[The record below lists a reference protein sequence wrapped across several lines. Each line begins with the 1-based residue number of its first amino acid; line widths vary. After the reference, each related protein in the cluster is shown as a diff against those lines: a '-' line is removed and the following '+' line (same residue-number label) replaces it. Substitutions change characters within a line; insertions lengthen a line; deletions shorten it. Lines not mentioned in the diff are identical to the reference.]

1 MISRSNIKYNF
12 INGQW
17 QVKQYVKQL
26 SEWQLSGDI
35 DMALSYLNEIK
46 KEFSEPVKLHNQY
59 FIVPDL
65 FSIKSTSKTVSF
77 DKLELEF
84 TEEYESKVIQIWGT
98 RKATDDEILALEK
111 YQKKQKDQKIAFDK
125 ATYKRLKKQFEGK

>member
-84 TEEYESKVIQIWGT
+84 TEEYESKVIQIWGV
-98 RKATDDEILALEK
+98 RKAADDEILALEK
-111 YQKKQKDQKIAFDK
+111 YQKKQKDQQIAFDM